1 VGGSLPVFIPVWP
14 VILFSRVCAGLGVG
28 VSCTLPPVLIMKFYE
43 DNRQRSNI
51 GIGSAVAAVGGWIG
65 QVAAG
70 ILVGIEWNFVFSIY
84 WLGLLGFVL
93 ILIGMP
99 EPAPMEVRATE
110 VKAKIQIPTPA
121 ILNVV
126 MMFFAFM
133 LFLPGLLMISTVVI
147 GRGLGTGAHTG
158 LVAGMFN
165 ISTIVLSVLFSFLY
179 KVFKKFF
186 AVILLALGTLGMV
199 ILYFASSLFAAGAG
213 MFLLGA
219 FLVLIPTLIMDNSKI
234 VAPESITFATSLLI
248 SANNLGNFLAGPF
261 VQASE
266 VLGKNIS
273 IPSLLFGAIG
283 LGILTVVYLFIRIF
297 QHMFFTDVN
306 L

>member
-1 VGGSLPVFIPVWP
+1 
-14 VILFSRVCAGLGVG
+14 
-28 VSCTLPPVLIMKFYE
+28 
-43 DNRQRSNI
+43 
-51 GIGSAVAAVGGWIG
+51 
-65 QVAAG
+65 
-70 ILVGIEWNFVFSIY
+70 
-84 WLGLLGFVL
+84 
-93 ILIGMP
+93 
-99 EPAPMEVRATE
+99 
-110 VKAKIQIPTPA
+110 
-121 ILNVV
+121 
-126 MMFFAFM
+126 
-133 LFLPGLLMISTVVI
+133 MISTVVI
-147 GRGLGTGAHTG
+147 GRGLGTGTHAG

-179 KVFKKFF
+179 KIFKKFF

-199 ILYFASSLFAAGAG
+199 VLYFANSLFAAGAG

-234 VAPESITFATSLLI
+234 VPPESITFATSLLI

-261 VQASE
+261 VQASD

-297 QHMFFTDVN
+297 QKAPSRET
-306 L
+306 